1 MGVLQAVKQGFIKVI
16 NLVQR
21 EPAYISQI
29 DLSGK
34 YIPYFDGNDNFPVEL
49 NRLVANSPTATS
61 CLSTLTDFIT
71 GEGFNLGE
79 DLENKVINNQGLT
92 FGQFHGIQSDF
103 LTHDW
108 GVASL
113 IKYNQ
118 TGDITEVFDL
128 NFSNCRL
135 GVPDD
140 KGLISKIKYNP
151 YFGTALYRSQDT
163 VEYDTYNPKH
173 AVTQSAKDKKW
184 KGQIFWFGIKTKSH
198 PFYPVPD
205 YYTAKHWMNVEHNAG
220 IYFDENLEDGFLQD
234 VVFKMIG
241 NANDPSGLKDEKGE
255 DIPNGVAFDEE
266 MTGNFG
272 RGAKTRKKLIALW
285 AANKDE
291 FPEITAYPTSGNVDL
306 FRIQDDHA
314 TKKITIATK
323 VPAILANISEGVS
336 LGGDGNTI
344 RAAVK
349 LMQQRVKRPQNL
361 LLSYYAQILSKM
373 VVPVTENIT
382 IVPYNPFPEL
392 ESVDP
397 SVWAEMTKE
406 ERRKW
411 IQDHTEIELEEEE
424 VVPTVPSVVPVQAKA
439 KVLNLHFDS
448 YPEKARENVKRA
460 IEWQEKMQVKCLK
473 PSGREIS
480 NMILEGRAL
489 GPKEIG
495 RLSRYLSRNLTN
507 KDNPYDKSCL
517 AVEYDAWGGV
527 DMMVW
532 ANEKVKELKGK
543 R

>member
-1 MGVLQAVKQGFIKVI
+1 MGVIDTVKHGFVRVF
-16 NLVQR
+16 NLIQR
-21 EPAYISQI
+21 EKAYISQV
-29 DLSGK
+29 DLSGQ

-49 NRLVANSPTATS
+49 NRLVSGSPTATS
-61 CLSTLTDFIT
+61 CLSTLTDFIA

-92 FGQFHGIQSDF
+92 FGQFHGIQSDY
-103 LTHDW
+103 LAHDW

-113 IKYNQ
+113 VKYNKLGQ
-118 TGDITEVFDL
+118 ITEVFDL

-135 GVPDD
+135 GVPDSNG
-140 KGLISKIKYNP
+140 KHSTIKYNP
-151 YFGTALYRSQDT
+151 YFGTSLYKKEDT
-163 VEYDTYNPKH
+163 KEYDAFNPDH
-173 AVTQSAKDKKW
+173 AITQAAKDKNW

-205 YYTAKHWMNVEHNAG
+205 YFTAKHWMNVERNAG
-220 IYFDENLEDGFLQD
+220 VYFDENLENGYLTPTIL
-234 VVFKMIG
+234 KLIG
-241 NANDPSGLKDEKGE
+241 DPNDPSGLMDGDQPIPKGKALSAE
-255 DIPNGVAFDEE
+255 LKKEFSGA
-266 MTGNFG
+266 G
-272 RGAKTRKKLIALW
+272 RVGKLMVFW
-285 AANKDE
+285 GANKDE
-291 FPEITAYPTSGNVDL
+291 WPTVESFPSSGNADM
-306 FRIQDDHA
+306 FRVQDDHA

-349 LMQQRVKRPQNL
+349 LMQQRVKRPQNIL
-361 LLSYYAQILSKM
+361 LWYYSQILSKM
-373 VVPVTENIT
+373 VNPVTENIT
-382 IVPYNPFPEL
+382 IVPYNPYPEL
-392 ESVDP
+392 ENIDP
-397 SVWAEMTKE
+397 QAWAEMTKE

-424 VVPTVPSVVPVQAKA
+424 VLPVVTQPAPAQAQMKI
-439 KVLNLHFDS
+439 LNLHFDS

-495 RLSRYLSRNLTN
+495 RLSRYLSKNVGN

-517 AVEYDAWGGV
+517 AVEFDAWGGS
-527 DMMVW
+527 DMMLW

-543 R
+543 

>member
-1 MGVLQAVKQGFIKVI
+1 MGVIDTVKHGFVKVF
-16 NLVQR
+16 NLIQR
-21 EPAYISQI
+21 EIAYPSQV
-29 DLSGK
+29 DSNDK
-34 YIPYFDGNDNFPVEL
+34 YIPYFDVNDNFPVEL
-49 NRLVANSPTATS
+49 NRLVAGSPTATS

-92 FGQFHGIQSDF
+92 FGQFHGIQSDY
-103 LTHDW
+103 LAHDW

-140 KGLISKIKYNP
+140 KGVISKIKYNP
-151 YFGTALYRSQDT
+151 YYGTAHYKRTDT
-163 VEYDTYNPKH
+163 VEYDVYNPKH
-173 AVTQSAKDKKW
+173 AVTQSARDKKW

-205 YYTAKHWMNVEHNAG
+205 YFTAKHWMNVERNAG
-220 IYFDENLEDGFLQD
+220 VYFDENLENGYLTPTIL
-234 VVFKMIG
+234 KLIG
-241 NANDPSGLKDEKGE
+241 DPNDPSGLMDGDQPIPKGKALSAE
-255 DIPNGVAFDEE
+255 LKKEFSGA
-266 MTGNFG
+266 G
-272 RGAKTRKKLIALW
+272 RVGKLMVFW
-285 AANKDE
+285 GANKDE
-291 FPEITAYPTSGNVDL
+291 WPTVESFPSSGNADM
-306 FRIQDDHA
+306 FRVQDDHA

-349 LMQQRVKRPQNL
+349 LMQQRVKRPQNIL
-361 LLSYYAQILSKM
+361 LAYYHNILSKM
-373 VVPVTENIT
+373 VDPVTENIT

-392 ESVDP
+392 ESIDP
-397 SVWAEMTKE
+397 QVWEAMTPE

-424 VVPTVPSVVPVQAKA
+424 VAPVAPSVAPAQAKA

-495 RLSRYLSRNLTN
+495 RLSRYLSRNLNN